1 VIKILISEEESAKK
15 SFLYGGIIMKE
26 KKARPGD
33 LRQQMNRVRNSRDN
47 LKNINREKAA
57 INKKLRDR
65 NVELAENRDQWKAR
79 SKELDNQLQ
88 AVQEEAER
96 ERIRADKECERADK
110 LQTGIEAIWE
120 KKSRA

>member
-1 VIKILISEEESAKK
+1 MKK
-15 SFLYGGIIMKE
+15 

-33 LRQQMNRVRNSRDN
+33 LRQQMTRVKNSRDN
-47 LKNINREKAA
+47 LKNINREKALM
-57 INKKLRDR
+57 NKKLRDR
-65 NVELAENRDQWKAR
+65 SVELVESREQWKSR
-79 SKELDNQLQ
+79 SKELDRQLQ

-110 LQTGIEAIWE
+110 LQSEIEAVWG